1 MPKPKHANE
10 DDDELVIEE
19 LEDEGACDTYVH
31 GVGTLRCMFDAN
43 ARPSHTVGHED
54 TLPSQCTFGDDS
66 EEHTSHTYAGPRSSL
81 PTQLSP
87 PLFT

>member
-19 LEDEGACDTYVH
+19 LEDEGACDTYVN
-31 GVGTLRCMFDAN
+31 GVGTLRCMFDAD